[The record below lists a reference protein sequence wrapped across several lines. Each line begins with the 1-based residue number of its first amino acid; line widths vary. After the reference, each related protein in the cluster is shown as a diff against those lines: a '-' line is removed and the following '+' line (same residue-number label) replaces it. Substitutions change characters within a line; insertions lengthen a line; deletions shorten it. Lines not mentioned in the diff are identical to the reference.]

1 MKIQV
6 KKLNDGEI
14 IPFCDVSST
23 YISEGYYHIRQD
35 NYQAGIS
42 CKETI
47 IPIHNIDFITEF
59 EEEEKIDD
67 AGVV

>member
-1 MKIQV
+1 MKIHV
-6 KKLNDGEI
+6 KKLNGDQIG
-14 IPFCDVSST
+14 PFCDVTST
-23 YISEGYYHIRQD
+23 YISEGCYHIRQD

-59 EEEEKIDD
+59 EEEEIND